1 MPLVEIQM
9 NRLGINSIELNT
21 RETEVS
27 AGTALHIRLTNY
39 GAPTHVTLKTD
50 GASYTIFTY
59 ENIYLEAESEVSIPI
74 KSDASAGSFK
84 VNIISGYG
92 LRKEE
97 VLVNV
102 IKPEEL
108 PPQPTPL
115 EEMMAAELEETNEK
129 KSSSSVS
136 LTARKIIVASILP
149 IIALVLILLWI
160 FVFPS
165 QNPLMVVLI
174 VYVVMLAGT
183 AIAWL
188 SAR

>member
-9 NRLGINSIELNT
+9 NRIGINSIELST
-21 RETEVS
+21 RDAEVS
-27 AGTALHIRLTNY
+27 AGTALHIRVVNY

-50 GASYTIFTY
+50 GSAYTIFTY
-59 ENIYLEAESEVSIPI
+59 ENIYLEAEAEVTVPI
-74 KSDASAGSFK
+74 KLDAPAGSFS
-84 VNIISGYG
+84 VQIISGYG

-97 VLVNV
+97 FHINV

-108 PPQPTPL
+108 PPRPSPL
-115 EEMMAAELEETNEK
+115 DEMMAAELDGGTEK
-129 KSSSSVS
+129 QQSSSVS

-149 IIALVLILLWI
+149 VIALVFLLLWI
-160 FVFPS
+160 FLFPELNS
-165 QNPLMVVLI
+165 LMVVLI